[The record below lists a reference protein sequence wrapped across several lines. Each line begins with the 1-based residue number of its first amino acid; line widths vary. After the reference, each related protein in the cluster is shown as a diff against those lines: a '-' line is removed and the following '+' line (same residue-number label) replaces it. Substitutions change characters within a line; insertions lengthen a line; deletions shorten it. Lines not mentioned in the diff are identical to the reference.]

1 MINTNTNKTQV
12 RIPTK
17 SRGRSVTIPPPPV
30 DEDGEDVVPSEP
42 PPPPPPTDLEKL
54 KRKTS
59 KKVEEEEEEPEAQE
73 EEEQEGM
80 EQVIYSD
87 RFLLQCEGMEPFRVK
102 NVELPKI
109 IFAQHKNSQSIKEK
123 STIMV
128 YFYTMPHEKGEALY
142 PWKKL
147 FEAAKKN
154 AIKFSIKWLNEKG
167 KIESEWTFGGARIQ
181 GVDLGNAAYEKPEPS
196 EGAIEFSYQTIN
208 VDGIEF

>member
-17 SRGRSVTIPPPPV
+17 SRGRSVTIPPPPD
-30 DEDGEDVVPSEP
+30 DEDGDDVVLSEP

-59 KKVEEEEEEPEAQE
+59 KKVEEEEEGQE
-73 EEEQEGM
+73 EQEEEQEGM

>member
-1 MINTNTNKTQV
+1 MITANNTKKTQT
-12 RIPTK
+12 RIPR

-30 DEDGEDVVPSEP
+30 DEELEETVSTEP

-59 KKVEEEEEEPEAQE
+59 KKE
-73 EEEQEGM
+73 EEEQEEAPE
-80 EQVIYSD
+80 EQAEETVIYSD
-87 RFLLQCEGMEPFRVK
+87 RFVLQSEGIEAFRIK

-128 YFYTMPHEKGEALY
+128 YFYTMPHEKGDTLY
-142 PWKKL
+142 PWRKL

-154 AIKFSIKWLNEKG
+154 AIKFSIKWLDEKG
-167 KIESEWTFGGARIQ
+167 KVESEWTFGGARIQ
-181 GVDLGNAAYEKPEPS
+181 GVDLGSAAYEKPEPS
-196 EGAIEFSYQTIN
+196 EGAVEFSYQTIN
-208 VDGIEF
+208 IDGIEF

>member
-1 MINTNTNKTQV
+1 MITANNTKKTQT
-12 RIPTK
+12 RIPR

-30 DEDGEDVVPSEP
+30 DEELEETVSTEP

-54 KRKTS
+54 KRKTT
-59 KKVEEEEEEPEAQE
+59 KKE
-73 EEEQEGM
+73 EEEQEEVPE
-80 EQVIYSD
+80 EQAEETVIYSD
-87 RFLLQCEGMEPFRVK
+87 RFVLQSEGIEAFRIK

-128 YFYTMPHEKGEALY
+128 YFYTMPHEKGDALY
-142 PWKKL
+142 PWRKL

-154 AIKFSIKWLNEKG
+154 AIKFTIKWLDEKG
-167 KIESEWTFGGARIQ
+167 KVESEWTFGGARIQ

-196 EGAIEFSYQTIN
+196 EGAVEFSYQTIN
-208 VDGIEF
+208 IDGIEF

>member
-1 MINTNTNKTQV
+1 MITANNTKKTQT
-12 RIPTK
+12 RIPR

-30 DEDGEDVVPSEP
+30 DEELEETVSTEP

-59 KKVEEEEEEPEAQE
+59 KKEEEEPQEAVEEEEAEEA
-73 EEEQEGM
+73 
-80 EQVIYSD
+80 VIYSD
-87 RFLLQCEGMEPFRVK
+87 RFVLQSEGIEAFRIK

-128 YFYTMPHEKGEALY
+128 YFYTMPHEKGDALY
-142 PWKKL
+142 PWRKL

-154 AIKFSIKWLNEKG
+154 AIKFTIKWLDEKG
-167 KIESEWTFGGARIQ
+167 KVESEWTFGGARIQ

-196 EGAIEFSYQTIN
+196 EGAVEFSYQTIN
-208 VDGIEF
+208 IDGIEF

>member
-1 MINTNTNKTQV
+1 MINTNTKKTQV

-30 DEDGEDVVPSEP
+30 DEELEDVVPSEP

-59 KKVEEEEEEPEAQE
+59 KKVEEEEEEQEAE
-73 EEEQEGM
+73 EEEEGA
-80 EQVIYSD
+80 EHVIFSD
-87 RFLLQCEGMEPFRVK
+87 RFLLHCEGMEPFRVK

>member
-1 MINTNTNKTQV
+1 MITANNTKKTQT
-12 RIPTK
+12 RIPR

-30 DEDGEDVVPSEP
+30 DEELEETVSTEP

-54 KRKTS
+54 KRKTT
-59 KKVEEEEEEPEAQE
+59 KKE
-73 EEEQEGM
+73 EEEQEEAPE
-80 EQVIYSD
+80 EQAEETVIYSD
-87 RFLLQCEGMEPFRVK
+87 RFVLQSEGIEAFRIK

-128 YFYTMPHEKGEALY
+128 YFYTMPHEKGDALY
-142 PWKKL
+142 PWRKL

-154 AIKFSIKWLNEKG
+154 AIKFTIKWLDEKG
-167 KIESEWTFGGARIQ
+167 KVESEWTFGGARIQ

-196 EGAIEFSYQTIN
+196 EGAVEFSYQTIN
-208 VDGIEF
+208 IDGIEF